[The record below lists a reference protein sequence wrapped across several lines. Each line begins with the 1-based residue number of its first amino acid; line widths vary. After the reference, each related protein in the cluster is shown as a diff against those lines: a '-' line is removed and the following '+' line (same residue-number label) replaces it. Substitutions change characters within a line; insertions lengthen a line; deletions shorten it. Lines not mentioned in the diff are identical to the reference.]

1 MKRTLLLFVLILS
14 TLTVWA
20 KRIDVAT
27 ARRVAE
33 TVATQNSVGL
43 RSATDDLSLVYAA
56 APGKE
61 HSLLR
66 SGMVDGEADFFVF
79 NYPNNKGFVI
89 VSGDDCGFPV
99 MGYADK
105 GSFGPDNLPANL
117 RGMLAFYQKQ
127 LSLANRQ
134 GIEPSEKV
142 KAEWE
147 RYLSGQNLRADKKVV
162 LLETA
167 QWGQFEPFN
176 RLTPQVNE
184 EGTATGCVATAM
196 AIVMNYHKYPSKAVN
211 PPALNHFFVEEK
223 ETQQNV
229 TYGAYDW
236 NNMLLDY
243 QADSYNEAQAK
254 AVAELMFHCGANI
267 DMNYGRIVSSAYTI
281 QVAHALTNVF
291 GYSKSIQFLTKDAY
305 RWEEWK
311 TLLRKELDAQYPVV
325 YDGGTEKGEGHAF
338 VCDGYNSDGLFHIN
352 WGWNGWNNGFF
363 VLSVLDSDE
372 SGSGFSEDQ
381 CMILNIR
388 CPELGGEKQYVR
400 PYVIRVNYTR
410 SGNVFNADFDLRYYA
425 LDTRD
430 FYLNLGV
437 VDQNNQVVRKPTTS
451 SKQRF
456 ENYEKGWMT
465 YSGFKYSFTC
475 SNLSAGQRVALICSE
490 DGINWEVMRTGEQV
504 ALGIDNNGVVK
515 AVPDKPVEPEQ
526 AMITKIA
533 WNGIDDVYL
542 WANGLKEGSTN
553 YHNVCSFCYQL
564 LHAKDNVTI
573 RYKINDYADWKD
585 HLAVSY
591 ALNYGMFKAG
601 KSTKASITEK
611 GYIDIK
617 VKKAEIDN
625 SYYIHYLN
633 LLSDRKGELTYDIQ
647 IFTADQS
654 DPVFERKGN
663 KAIFVGE
670 KVLGSISPNPI
681 VGKTKEVIPIAFTM
695 DSNLDSRYIGKN
707 AEFNFSLLGLQWDE
721 VELFYV
727 EGKTKTKIEL
737 TTRNDNPLMLYVEKN
752 IQVAPVEA
760 GKKYTFEIVSTA
772 ETRFNVQNYNPLLS
786 LKVAKIGKM
795 FVPSEWIDSP
805 ITIKAGN
812 QTSNETLEGYETKVW
827 SREGVLHLQSAMP
840 ETTYIVTLDGR
851 IYQTVTMQGGHHEV
865 NLPKG
870 VYIIRLGNKSY
881 KVQI

>member
-43 RSATDDLSLVYAA
+43 RSAADDLSLVYAA

-66 SGMVDGEADFFVF
+66 SGTVDGEADYFVF
-79 NYPNNKGFVI
+79 NFPNDKGFAI

-99 MGYADK
+99 IGYADK
-105 GSFGPDNLPANL
+105 GSFDPDNLPANL
-117 RGMLAFYQKQ
+117 RSMLAFYQKQ

-147 RYLSGQNLRADKKVV
+147 RYLSGQNLRAAKKVV

-211 PPALNHFFVEEK
+211 PPASNRFYVEGK

-243 QADSYNEAQAK
+243 SSADSYNEAQAK
-254 AVAELMFHCGANI
+254 AVAELMFHCGANVN
-267 DMNYGRIVSSAYTI
+267 MNYGRITSYAYTI

-325 YDGGTEKGEGHAF
+325 YDGETKTGEEGHAF
-338 VCDGYNSDGLFHIN
+338 VCDGYDSDGLFHIN

-372 SGSGFSEDQ
+372 SGSGYSEDQ

-388 CPELGGEKQYVR
+388 RPELGGEKQYVR
-400 PYVIRVNYTR
+400 PYVIRVDYTR

-437 VDQNNQVVRKPTTS
+437 VDQNNQIVRKPTTF

-456 ENYEKGWMT
+456 ENYENGWMT
-465 YSGFKYSFTC
+465 YNGFKCSFTC
-475 SNLSAGQRVALICSE
+475 SNLSAGQRVALVCSE
-490 DGINWEVMRTGEQV
+490 DGNNWEVMKTGETV

-515 AVPDKPVEPEQ
+515 AVLDKPVEPEQ

-533 WNGIDDVYL
+533 WNQMDDVYL
-542 WANGLKEGSTN
+542 WVNGLKEG
-553 YHNVCSFCYQL
+553 YNVCSLCYQL
-564 LHAKDNVTI
+564 LHAKENVTI

-591 ALNYGMFKAG
+591 ALNYDMFSAG
-601 KSTKASITEK
+601 KSTKATITDE
-611 GYIDIK
+611 GYINIQ

-625 SYYIHYLN
+625 SYYVHYLN
-633 LLSDRKGELTYDIQ
+633 LLSDRKGELAYDIQ
-647 IFTADQS
+647 IFAADQS
-654 DPVFERKGN
+654 DPVFERKDN
-663 KAIFVGE
+663 KAFFVDE

-681 VGKTKEVIPIAFTM
+681 VGKTKEMIPVTFTM

-707 AEFNFSLLGLQWDE
+707 AELRLFLRGLALDE

-727 EGKTKTKIEL
+727 EGKTRTKIEL
-737 TTRNDNPLMLYVEKN
+737 VTDKDNPLILYTEN
-752 IQVAPVEA
+752 PFLAAPVEA
-760 GKKYTFEIVSTA
+760 GKEYHFEMISTA
-772 ETRFNVQNYNPLLS
+772 ESRFNVQNYIPILF
-786 LKVAKIGKM
+786 LKVDKIGKR
-795 FVPSEWIDSP
+795 FVPSEWIGSP

-812 QTSNETLEGYETKVW
+812 QTSNEALEGYETKVW